1 VTRVVFQQNIYRNV
15 LLLRVTDRVLQI
27 IDQMRPDRQTVMFS
41 ATWPMNVRALAR
53 EYMTD
58 PVRINIGSLQ
68 LSANKRVR
76 QQFEFLAE
84 HQKSA
89 K

>member
-1 VTRVVFQQNIYRNV
+1 
-15 LLLRVTDRVLQI
+15 
-27 IDQMRPDRQTVMFS
+27 
-41 ATWPMNVRALAR
+41 MNVRALAR

-76 QQFEFLAE
+76 QQFEFLTGRE
-84 HQKSA
+84 KSA

>member
-1 VTRVVFQQNIYRNV
+1 MTDV
-15 LLLRVTDRVLQI
+15 LWQI
-27 IDQMRPDRQTVMFS
+27 IDQLRPDRQTVMFS

-68 LSANKRVR
+68 LSANKRVK
-76 QQFEFLAE
+76 QQFEFISG
-84 HQKSA
+84 HQKSV